1 MPTGKV
7 KWFDAEKGFG
17 FLSQEDGPD
26 VYVRSDALP
35 EGITTLKPG
44 TRVEFGIAQG
54 RRGDQALQVRILD
67 APSSVTRN
75 QRQAQ
80 RKKPDEMV
88 PIVEDLIRLLDGVG
102 EAYRHGRHP
111 DRKAAAPVAKL
122 LRALADELEAGSS
135 APGRL
140 RGPGS
145 GRSRRARRRPELRG
159 TVSPVSKPGDAQ
171 AW

>member
-35 EGITTLKPG
+35 EGTTSLKAG

-67 APSSVTRN
+67 KPASVERN
-75 QRQAQ
+75 VSHAKR
-80 RKKPDEMV
+80 RKPDEMA
-88 PIVEDLIRLLDGVG
+88 PIVEDLIRLLDDVG
-102 EAYRHGRHP
+102 EGYRHGRHP
-111 DRKAAAPVAKL
+111 EPRTARPTAKL
-122 LRALADELEAGSS
+122 LRALADELE
-135 APGRL
+135 L
-140 RGPGS
+140 
-145 GRSRRARRRPELRG
+145 
-159 TVSPVSKPGDAQ
+159 
-171 AW
+171 

>member
-26 VYVRSDALP
+26 VYVRSEALP
-35 EGITTLKPG
+35 AGTSSLKAG

-67 APSSVTRN
+67 APASVSRN
-75 QRQAQ
+75 QRDAR
-80 RKKPDEMV
+80 RKKPEEMV

-111 DRKAAAPVAKL
+111 DPKTARPAAKL
-122 LRALADELEAGSS
+122 LRALADELES
-135 APGRL
+135 
-140 RGPGS
+140 
-145 GRSRRARRRPELRG
+145 
-159 TVSPVSKPGDAQ
+159 
-171 AW
+171 